1 MTDRSS
7 ADVLFDAWKTQVEAG
22 TKAWTQA
29 MGQAQ
34 TADPSQF
41 WRPFM
46 DGSIAAWAALMAH
59 GPVSPD
65 LMAQWKSFL
74 DQWIAAWSKALEQ
87 AMGTEAFA
95 AALGRHLEQWLAL
108 QAPVRR
114 ATAEM
119 SEAALAAAGMPSR
132 AEVTGIARRISELDD
147 RLEGLEDKL
156 GIVIARLEALTALTS
171 RGTVPAQGTRPA
183 TQRPR
188 RKKRE

>member
-1 MTDRSS
+1 MVVPWD
-7 ADVLFDAWKTQVEAG
+7 
-22 TKAWTQA
+22 
-29 MGQAQ
+29 
-34 TADPSQF
+34 
-41 WRPFM
+41 
-46 DGSIAAWAALMAH
+46 
-59 GPVSPD
+59 SPD
-65 LMAQWKSFL
+65 DSRTGVN
-74 DQWIAAWSKALEQ
+74 IWSAKLHVHYLRTQ
-87 AMGTEAFA
+87 ITRTTEAFA

-119 SEAALAAAGMPSR
+119 SEVALAAAGMPSR

-156 GIVIARLEALTALTS
+156 GVVIARLEALTALTS
-171 RGTVPAQGTRPA
+171 RGTASAQGTRPA